1 MRQSGELNFKLAD
14 IFTDAE
20 ILKCASREV
29 KRLLDADP
37 LLEEEEN
44 RELKNRLDV
53 YLARRYEKL
62 NL

>member
-1 MRQSGELNFKLAD
+1 MLFRS
-14 IFTDAE
+14 
-20 ILKCASREV
+20 CASREV